1 MGRTRTEIN
10 SEPMKRNMTKNID
23 CDKILKSVFVSQKSH
38 LRNK

>member
-23 CDKILKSVFVSQKSH
+23 CDKILKSVFVYQKSH

>member
-23 CDKILKSVFVSQKSH
+23 CDKILKSVFASQNAH